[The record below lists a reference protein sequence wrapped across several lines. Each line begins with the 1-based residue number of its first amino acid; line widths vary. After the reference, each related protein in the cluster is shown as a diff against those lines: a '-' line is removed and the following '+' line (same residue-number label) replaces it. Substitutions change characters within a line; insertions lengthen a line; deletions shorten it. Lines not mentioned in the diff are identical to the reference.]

1 MPKICVFFGHR
12 DLTSSLAV
20 PLDCAI
26 RHAILEHGITHF
38 WYGGHGNFDRMAAR
52 AVVKHQPLFPDI
64 RLELVRAYMPGK
76 AEQNL
81 PPYDPSIYP
90 DGLEFVPQRFAI
102 SHRNRWMVQQ
112 CDLVICY
119 VERSFGGVYEACRQA
134 QRRDVP
140 ILNLAAASGS
150 ATPCPS
156 PDAHPAR

>member
-52 AVVKHQPLFPDI
+52 AVEKLQPSFPDI

-76 AEQNL
+76 TDLECL
-81 PPYDPSIYP
+81 PYDTSIYP

-102 SHRNRWMVQQ
+102 SHRNRWMAQR

-119 VERSFGGVYEACRQA
+119 VERSYGGAYEACRQA
-134 QRRDVP
+134 QRRGVP